1 MTPVMFS
8 FRKPLAISC
17 VRYLW
22 GGGSFSILLVLAGFV
37 GCSRSGPEAADSP
50 SSVVTMTVG
59 GTDEFHLVPPNGW
72 VVVPLEPRQ
81 GFIHYVVSA
90 DGERGFSAASLRV
103 DYKDVAMLKRY
114 RGQRSGDHFVI
125 DIKKSRDQ
133 SMDGAQGN
141 LDIADARVLPD
152 RLIAGERAY
161 GHEYLHTKDGV
172 PQRFQKWFIGRH
184 DGFWTI
190 TLVSAP
196 GETVVPAEAVAA
208 LDTIEWIPAGGAGS
222 SVSPVPTVGES

>member
-1 MTPVMFS
+1 MVLRRRGLVFG
-8 FRKPLAISC
+8 AAA
-17 VRYLW
+17 
-22 GGGSFSILLVLAGFV
+22 LLVV
-37 GCSRSGPEAADSP
+37 GIVGGCAPGGPEVVESP

-59 GTDEFHLVPPNGW
+59 PVDEFHVVPPEGW
-72 VVVPLEPRQ
+72 VMIPLGRKW
-81 GFIHYVVSA
+81 GFIHCVVSA
-90 DGERGFSAASLRV
+90 DGNDGFSAASLRV
-103 DYKDVAMLKRY
+103 SYKEVRELKEY

-125 DIKKSRDQ
+125 DIRKSRDQ
-133 SMDGAQGN
+133 SLGGAQGDEN
-141 LDIADARVLPD
+141 VTDGQVLPD

-172 PQRFQKWFIGRH
+172 PQRFQEWFIGRH
-184 DGFWTI
+184 DGLWTI

-222 SVSPVPTVGES
+222 SVSPVPSAEES

>member
-1 MTPVMFS
+1 MVLRRRGVIFGAVALLVVGIVGGCA
-8 FRKPLAISC
+8 R
-17 VRYLW
+17 
-22 GGGSFSILLVLAGFV
+22 GGSGVV
-37 GCSRSGPEAADSP
+37 ESP

-59 GTDEFHLVPPNGW
+59 PVDEFHVVPPEGW
-72 VVVPLEPRQ
+72 VMIPLGRKR
-81 GFIHYVVSA
+81 GFVHCVVSA
-90 DGERGFSAASLRV
+90 DGNDGFSAASLRV
-103 DYKDVAMLKRY
+103 SYKEVRELKEY

-125 DIKKSRDQ
+125 DIRKSRDQ
-133 SMDGAQGN
+133 SLGGAQGDEN
-141 LDIADARVLPD
+141 VTDGQVLPD

-184 DGFWTI
+184 DGLWTI

-208 LDTIEWIPAGGAGS
+208 LDTIEWIPAGDTAS
-222 SVSPVPTVGES
+222 SVSPLPSAEES

>member
-1 MTPVMFS
+1 MNRVMAFFETRS
-8 FRKPLAISC
+8 ARSRVKYWWESVLVVFLISAS
-17 VRYLW
+17 L
-22 GGGSFSILLVLAGFV
+22 V
-37 GCSRSGPEAADSP
+37 GCSQGGSEVVESP

-59 GTDEFHLVPPNGW
+59 PVDEFHVVPPEGW
-72 VVVPLEPRQ
+72 VMIPLGRKW
-81 GFIHYVVSA
+81 GFVHCVVSA
-90 DGERGFSAASLRV
+90 DGNDGFSAASLRV
-103 DYKDVAMLKRY
+103 SYKEVRELKEY

-125 DIKKSRDQ
+125 DIRKSRDQ
-133 SMDGAQGN
+133 SLGGAQGDEN
-141 LDIADARVLPD
+141 VTDGQVLPD

-184 DGFWTI
+184 DGLWTI

-208 LDTIEWIPAGGAGS
+208 LDTIEWSPAGSTGS
-222 SVSPVPTVGES
+222 SVSPVPTVVES

>member
-1 MTPVMFS
+1 MVLRRRGLVFG
-8 FRKPLAISC
+8 A
-17 VRYLW
+17 VA
-22 GGGSFSILLVLAGFV
+22 LLVV
-37 GCSRSGPEAADSP
+37 GILGGCAPGGPEVVESP

-59 GTDEFHLVPPNGW
+59 PVDEFHVVPPEGW
-72 VVVPLEPRQ
+72 VMIPLGRKW
-81 GFIHYVVSA
+81 GFVHCVVSA
-90 DGERGFSAASLRV
+90 DGNDGFSAASLRV
-103 DYKDVAMLKRY
+103 SYKEVRELKEY

-125 DIKKSRDQ
+125 DIRKSRDQ
-133 SMDGAQGN
+133 SLGGAQGDEN
-141 LDIADARVLPD
+141 VTDGQVLPD

>member
-1 MTPVMFS
+1 MNRVMAFFETRS
-8 FRKPLAISC
+8 ARSRVK
-17 VRYLW
+17 YLW
-22 GGGSFSILLVLAGFV
+22 ESVLVVFLISASLV
-37 GCSRSGPEAADSP
+37 GCSQGGSEVVESP

-59 GTDEFHLVPPNGW
+59 PVDEFHVVPPEGW
-72 VVVPLEPRQ
+72 VMIPLGRKW
-81 GFIHYVVSA
+81 GFVHCVVSA
-90 DGERGFSAASLRV
+90 DGNDGFSAASLRV
-103 DYKDVAMLKRY
+103 SYKEVRELKEY

-125 DIKKSRDQ
+125 DIRKSRDQ
-133 SMDGAQGN
+133 SLGGAQGDEN
-141 LDIADARVLPD
+141 VTDGQVLPD

-184 DGFWTI
+184 DGLWTI

-208 LDTIEWIPAGGAGS
+208 LDTIEWSPAGSAGS
-222 SVSPVPTVGES
+222 SVSPVPTVVES

>member
-1 MTPVMFS
+1 MNRVMAFFEARS
-8 FRKPLAISC
+8 ARSRVK
-17 VRYLW
+17 YLW
-22 GGGSFSILLVLAGFV
+22 ESVLLAFLISASLV
-37 GCSRSGPEAADSP
+37 GCSWSGSEVVESP

-59 GTDEFHLVPPNGW
+59 PVDEFHVVPPEGW
-72 VVVPLEPRQ
+72 VMIPLGRKR
-81 GFIHYVVSA
+81 GFVHCVVSA
-90 DGERGFSAASLRV
+90 DGNDGFSAASLRV
-103 DYKDVAMLKRY
+103 SYKEVRELKEY

-125 DIKKSRDQ
+125 DIRKSRDQ
-133 SMDGAQGN
+133 SLGGAQGDKN
-141 LDIADARVLPD
+141 VTDGQVLPD

-172 PQRFQKWFIGRH
+172 AQRFQEWFIGRH
-184 DGFWTI
+184 DGLWDI

>member
-8 FRKPLAISC
+8 FRKPFAISC

-22 GGGSFSILLVLAGFV
+22 GGSFSILLVLAGFV

-59 GTDEFHLVPPNGW
+59 GTDEFHVVPPNGW

-141 LDIADARVLPD
+141 FDITEERALPD

-172 PQRFQKWFIGRH
+172 AQRFQEWFIGRH
-184 DGFWTI
+184 DGLWII

-208 LDTIEWIPAGGAGS
+208 LDTIEWIPAGDTAS
-222 SVSPVPTVGES
+222 SVSPVPTAEES

>member
-1 MTPVMFS
+1 MVLRRRGLVFG
-8 FRKPLAISC
+8 A
-17 VRYLW
+17 VA
-22 GGGSFSILLVLAGFV
+22 LLVV
-37 GCSRSGPEAADSP
+37 GILGGCAPGGPEVVESP

-59 GTDEFHLVPPNGW
+59 PVDEFHVVPPEGW
-72 VVVPLEPRQ
+72 VMIPLGRKR
-81 GFIHYVVSA
+81 GFVHCVVSA
-90 DGERGFSAASLRV
+90 DGNDGFSAASLRV
-103 DYKDVAMLKRY
+103 EYEETRELKRY

-125 DIKKSRDQ
+125 DIRKTRDQ
-133 SMDGAQGN
+133 SMGDAQG
-141 LDIADARVLPD
+141 IPGIIEERALPD

>member
-1 MTPVMFS
+1 MVLRRRGLVFG
-8 FRKPLAISC
+8 AAA
-17 VRYLW
+17 
-22 GGGSFSILLVLAGFV
+22 LLVV
-37 GCSRSGPEAADSP
+37 GIVGGCAPGGPEVVESP

-59 GTDEFHLVPPNGW
+59 PVDEFHVVPPEGW
-72 VVVPLEPRQ
+72 VMIPLGRKR
-81 GFIHYVVSA
+81 GFVHCVVSA
-90 DGERGFSAASLRV
+90 DGNDGFSAASLRV
-103 DYKDVAMLKRY
+103 GYKEVRELKEY

-125 DIKKSRDQ
+125 DIRKSRDQ
-133 SMDGAQGN
+133 SLGGAQGDEN
-141 LDIADARVLPD
+141 VTDGQVLPD

-184 DGFWTI
+184 DGLWTI

-208 LDTIEWIPAGGAGS
+208 LDTIEWIPAGDTAS
-222 SVSPVPTVGES
+222 SVSPLPSAEES

>member
-1 MTPVMFS
+1 MNRVMAFFETRS
-8 FRKPLAISC
+8 ARSRVK
-17 VRYLW
+17 YLW
-22 GGGSFSILLVLAGFV
+22 ESVLVVFLISASLV
-37 GCSRSGPEAADSP
+37 GCSQGGSEVVESP

-59 GTDEFHLVPPNGW
+59 PVDEFHVVPPEGW
-72 VVVPLEPRQ
+72 VMIPLGRKW
-81 GFIHYVVSA
+81 GFVHCVVSA
-90 DGERGFSAASLRV
+90 DGNDGFSAASLRV
-103 DYKDVAMLKRY
+103 EYEETRELKRY

-125 DIKKSRDQ
+125 DIRKTRDQ
-133 SMDGAQGN
+133 SMGDSQGN
-141 LDIADARVLPD
+141 FDITEERALPD

-184 DGFWTI
+184 DGLWTI

-222 SVSPVPTVGES
+222 SVSPVPSAEES

>member
-1 MTPVMFS
+1 MAFFEARSARSRV
-8 FRKPLAISC
+8 K
-17 VRYLW
+17 YLW
-22 GGGSFSILLVLAGFV
+22 ESVLLAFLISASFV

-172 PQRFQKWFIGRH
+172 AQRFQEWFIGRH
-184 DGFWTI
+184 DGLWTI

-222 SVSPVPTVGES
+222 SVSPVPTVEES

>member
-22 GGGSFSILLVLAGFV
+22 GGSFSILLVLAGFV

-172 PQRFQKWFIGRH
+172 PQRFQEWFIGRH
-184 DGFWTI
+184 DGLWII
-190 TLVSAP
+190 TLASAP

-208 LDTIEWIPAGGAGS
+208 LDTIEWVPAGGAGS
-222 SVSPVPTVGES
+222 SVSPVPSAEES

>member
-1 MTPVMFS
+1 MNRVMAFFETRS
-8 FRKPLAISC
+8 ARSRVK
-17 VRYLW
+17 YLW
-22 GGGSFSILLVLAGFV
+22 ESVLVVFLISASLV
-37 GCSRSGPEAADSP
+37 GCSQGGSEVVESP

-59 GTDEFHLVPPNGW
+59 PVDEFHVVPPEGW
-72 VVVPLEPRQ
+72 VMIPLGRKW
-81 GFIHYVVSA
+81 GFVHCVVSA
-90 DGERGFSAASLRV
+90 DGNDGFSAASLRV
-103 DYKDVAMLKRY
+103 SYKEVRELKEY

-125 DIKKSRDQ
+125 DIRKSRDQ
-133 SMDGAQGN
+133 SLGGAQGDEN
-141 LDIADARVLPD
+141 VTDGQVLPD

-184 DGFWTI
+184 DGLWTI

-208 LDTIEWIPAGGAGS
+208 LDTIEWIPAGDTAS
-222 SVSPVPTVGES
+222 SVSPLPSAEES